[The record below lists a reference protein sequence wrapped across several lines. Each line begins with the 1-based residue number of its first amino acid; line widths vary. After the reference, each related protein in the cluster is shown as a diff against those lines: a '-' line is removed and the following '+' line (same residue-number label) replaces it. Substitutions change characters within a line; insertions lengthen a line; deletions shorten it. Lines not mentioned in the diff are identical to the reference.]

1 MRNFALRYLTTMIFA
16 LLTCSGCLAQG
27 SISGKVCS
35 KDGTAIVQATI
46 TLLAG
51 KDSVVARTVTDSE
64 GNYLLNNIH
73 SGSYFVKA
81 SSTSY
86 QSATKKVML
95 FNGMTMTVNFTLVS
109 DAIQLDEVNVEGTG
123 IIAHGDTT
131 KYITRR
137 FTTGQE
143 QTLGDVLEALPGI
156 KVDKTNN
163 SVTANGKPVSRI
175 LVEKQDLFQGNN
187 SVPLNNMPGQDV
199 TSIDVIDNYS
209 DYNILEGFKT
219 SNETVISVNLDGKKK
234 NRVSGKAD
242 LQAGIDN
249 KYIVKDYTM
258 LLKKKMMVSAIV
270 SANNTG
276 KALLNSKDVIGMNGG
291 LSELLS
297 GDDPQQ
303 KLMKT
308 FADNAALIGDRE
320 DAYKRNNGIAS
331 LNTVFMPSK
340 KVKVLWNSIFSLDHY
355 RMNSDTR
362 YSYLN
367 VPLTY
372 EISNQSRNRT
382 TDVNSNLKLSFMPSK
397 SFNIFYTGKVVYVH
411 SSVDE
416 QGRLVNP
423 FTNDNGKHTIDLENN
438 LLAIKKIG
446 KKNTLNFS
454 ASYNYYRNRRR
465 EDFAAD
471 SAFYLGYRD
480 LDDCFAYSHRMSSRH
495 GGAEVFL
502 LYRLNDNYYTRIGL
516 SSYIDQENLLTRLD
530 QQTANTAFDND
541 DYLRHENSGLDIQLR
556 KDRGKLQFAAK
567 GKISWLAFQTDISRS
582 LTTMHRW
589 VVLPSVDVKYNF
601 NTFHF
606 ISFSY
611 KDAVNTYG
619 VEELFS
625 HRVIDSYR
633 MFYSSNV
640 NRTFGYDH
648 TLNLLHVLMK
658 PLSGLTW
665 INLVNF
671 TCSADDILNDNLVN
685 SIIRES
691 SYRNISSGNNALTV
705 ATNINKKFRFFPL
718 SLDASV
724 SYNHSYVPYYIEDV
738 LTRSKSNSWNL
749 YGAVSTYQ
757 KKGFNFKLTG
767 SYAVVDMHGGS
778 HPYKVRN
785 EGYSALLS
793 YTHGKFYAEG
803 KCRYRV
809 VSLEEDKNENF
820 YTDFT
825 MRYDLT
831 KKLSFTITGQ
841 DVFHLK
847 NKTSDDAAVNN
858 FMSTYSITR
867 YMPGHILF
875 GISIKY

>member
-1 MRNFALRYLTTMIFA
+1 MRYFALRYLTTLIFV

-27 SISGKVCS
+27 SISGRVCS

-73 SGSYFVKA
+73 SGNYFVKA

-86 QSATKKVML
+86 KPATKKVML

-416 QGRLVNP
+416 QGRLINP
-423 FTNDNGKHTIDLENN
+423 FTNDNGKHMIDLENN
-438 LLAIKKIG
+438 LLAIQQVNFMGKKILVKG
-446 KKNTLNFS
+446 TIDSDTFEVVNGAKK
-454 ASYNYYRNRRR
+454 
-465 EDFAAD
+465 EI
-471 SAFYLGYRD
+471 LGYECKEAVSKD
-480 LDDCFAYSHRMSSRH
+480 KKKTVWFTDYIPVADGPVICA
-495 GGAEVFL
+495 GI
-502 LYRLNDNYYTRIGL
+502 TGL
-516 SSYIDQENLLTRLD
+516 VLEASDGNNIF
-530 QQTANTAFDND
+530 TAT
-541 DYLRHENSGLDIQLR
+541 
-556 KDRGKLQFAAK
+556 
-567 GKISWLAFQTDISRS
+567 KISDTVSGTFAEPTEGQVMSEQEFKDY
-582 LTTMHRW
+582 
-589 VVLPSVDVKYNF
+589 VKK
-601 NTFHF
+601 T
-606 ISFSY
+606 
-611 KDAVNTYG
+611 
-619 VEELFS
+619 
-625 HRVIDSYR
+625 
-633 MFYSSNV
+633 
-640 NRTFGYDH
+640 
-648 TLNLLHVLMK
+648 
-658 PLSGLTW
+658 
-665 INLVNF
+665 
-671 TCSADDILNDNLVN
+671 AD
-685 SIIRES
+685 
-691 SYRNISSGNNALTV
+691 
-705 ATNINKKFRFFPL
+705 
-718 SLDASV
+718 
-724 SYNHSYVPYYIEDV
+724 
-738 LTRSKSNSWNL
+738 
-749 YGAVSTYQ
+749 
-757 KKGFNFKLTG
+757 
-767 SYAVVDMHGGS
+767 M
-778 HPYKVRN
+778 
-785 EGYSALLS
+785 
-793 YTHGKFYAEG
+793 
-803 KCRYRV
+803 
-809 VSLEEDKNENF
+809 
-820 YTDFT
+820 
-825 MRYDLT
+825 
-831 KKLSFTITGQ
+831 
-841 DVFHLK
+841 LK
-847 NKTSDDAAVNN
+847 
-858 FMSTYSITR
+858 MG
-867 YMPGHILF
+867 PGM
-875 GISIKY
+875 